1 MTSIEFHMKSGLE
14 GKLPANLIP
23 SEYRYSLTVTTYEA
37 SQMVVGRRSKVDSS
51 GSVTPGVIEDT
62 FGVLRKDRLVQ
73 VVERLIGQGAKIV
86 KVDGLNFSGTPRD
99 AIDICL
105 SAAACER
112 AEYTI
117 AA

>member
-1 MTSIEFHMKSGLE
+1 MKNALE
-14 GKLPANLIP
+14 GKLPAALIP
-23 SEYRYSLTVTTYEA
+23 SEYRYSLTISTYEA
-37 SQMVVGRRSKVDSS
+37 SQMVVGRRFKVDSS
-51 GSVTPGVIEDT
+51 GAFTPGVIEDT
-62 FGVLRKDRLVQ
+62 FGILKKDRLAQ
-73 VVERLIGQGAKIV
+73 IVERLIGQGAKII